1 MYAVI
6 FDMDGVI
13 FDSEAKV
20 QECWEEIAEKYGMND
35 IQKTCRMC
43 LGSNARVVEQIFKQ
57 QYGEDFDYARFS
69 KKAASLFRE
78 RYGQGRLPKK
88 PGILELLQY
97 LKEHGIKTA
106 VASST
111 NAQAVRQELEEG
123 GLLSYF
129 DVVVGGDMVTK
140 SKPDP
145 EIFLEACKKLQVS
158 PDDAYIIEDSY
169 NGIRAAYLA
178 GSKPIMVPDLLPATE
193 EMKEKSSIVLSSL
206 TEVREWVKEKKE
218 F

>member
-20 QECWEEIAEKYGMND
+20 QECWEEIAEKYGMKD

-69 KKAASLFRE
+69 KKAASLFQE
-78 RYGQGRLPKK
+78 RYGQGKLPKK

-145 EIFLEACKKLQVS
+145 EIFLEACKKLDVS
-158 PDDAYIIEDSY
+158 PENVYIIEDSY
-169 NGIRAAYLA
+169 NGIRAAHRA
-178 GSKPIMVPDLLPATE
+178 GGMPVMVPDLLPATE
-193 EMKEKSSIVLSSL
+193 EMRERAVAIFPSL
-206 TEVREWVKEKKE
+206 LEVQKWMENK
-218 F
+218 

>member
-97 LKEHGIKTA
+97 LKEHGI
-106 VASST
+106 
-111 NAQAVRQELEEG
+111 
-123 GLLSYF
+123 GL
-129 DVVVGGDMVTK
+129 M
-140 SKPDP
+140 
-145 EIFLEACKKLQVS
+145 
-158 PDDAYIIEDSY
+158 
-169 NGIRAAYLA
+169 
-178 GSKPIMVPDLLPATE
+178 
-193 EMKEKSSIVLSSL
+193 SL
-206 TEVREWVKEKKE
+206 TYTIDGKTYTWDNPLPVKEFYARMQNGSLPTTSQVNPEEAKE
-218 F
+218 VFEKMLGWCNRV

>member
-20 QECWEEIAEKYGMND
+20 QECWEEIAEKYGMKD

-69 KKAASLFRE
+69 KKVDTLFQE
-78 RYGQGRLPKK
+78 RYGEGRLPKK

-97 LKEHGIKTA
+97 LKKHGIKTA

-111 NAQAVRQELEEG
+111 NTRAVRQELEEG
-123 GLLSYF
+123 GLLVYF

-145 EIFLEACKKLQVS
+145 QIFLEVCKKLQIS
-158 PDDAYIIEDSY
+158 PNETYIIEDSY
-169 NGIRAAYLA
+169 NGIRAAHSA
-178 GSKPIMVPDLLPATE
+178 GSRPIMVPDLLQATE
-193 EMKEKSSIVLSSL
+193 EMKEKASVVLPSL
-206 TEVREWVKEKKE
+206 TEVQEWFKEKKE
-218 F
+218 V

>member
-20 QECWEEIAEKYGMND
+20 QECWEEIAEKYGMKD

-43 LGSNARVVEQIFKQ
+43 LGSNSRVVEQIFKQ

-69 KKAASLFRE
+69 KKVDTLFQE
-78 RYGQGRLPKK
+78 RYGEGRLPKK
-88 PGILELLQY
+88 PGILKLLQY
-97 LKEHGIKTA
+97 LKKHGIKTA

-111 NAQAVRQELEEG
+111 NTRVVRQELEEG
-123 GLLSYF
+123 GLLGYF
-129 DVVVGGDMVTK
+129 DVIVGGDMVTK

-145 EIFLEACKKLQVS
+145 QIFLEVCKKLQIS
-158 PDDAYIIEDSY
+158 PNETYIIEDSY
-169 NGIRAAYLA
+169 NGIRAAYSA
-178 GSKPIMVPDLLPATE
+178 GSRPIMVPDLLQATE
-193 EMKEKSSIVLSSL
+193 EMKEKASVVLPSL
-206 TEVREWVKEKKE
+206 TEVQEWFKEKKE
-218 F
+218 V